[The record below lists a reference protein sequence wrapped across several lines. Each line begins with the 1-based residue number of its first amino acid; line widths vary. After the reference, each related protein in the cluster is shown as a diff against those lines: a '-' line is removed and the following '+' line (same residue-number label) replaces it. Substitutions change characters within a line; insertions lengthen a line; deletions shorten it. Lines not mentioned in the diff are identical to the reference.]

1 MIEYFFTFVVLN
13 VFHKIL
19 LYLLLTFNPTA
30 INDVVEHGLISG
42 KDWADSVAEP
52 SEDLDNEF
60 HEAHLPY
67 SLECLPLL

>member
-19 LYLLLTFNPTA
+19 LYPLLTFNPTA
-30 INDVVEHGLISG
+30 INDVVEHDLISG

-52 SEDLDNEF
+52 SEDLDNEC
-60 HEAHLPY
+60 HEAHLSY
-67 SLECLPLL
+67 SLEYLSLL